1 MNRPTPSDPEL
12 AFAKSF
18 VQAAR
23 KDRVV
28 ASLANPKHRAKLR
41 SSLAHCKWLDQ
52 RFRVEFEP
60 SEHSADRL
68 ASLLRKH
75 GAPELCRLISERSEL
90 DGAGM
95 SLPDAL
101 ERIVGYG
108 MGTIVIC
115 IPDRLAYYEG
125 EEQGERYLLVR

>member
-1 MNRPTPSDPEL
+1 MSLPAPTNPEV
-12 AFAKSF
+12 AFAQSF

-28 ASLANPKHRAKLR
+28 ASLANPKLRAKLR
-41 SSLAHCKWLDQ
+41 SALAHCKWLDQ
-52 RFRVEFEP
+52 RFRVEIEP
-60 SEHSADRL
+60 SEHSPDRL
-68 ASLLRKH
+68 ASLLRKR
-75 GAPELCRLISERSEL
+75 GAPDRCQLISERSEL
-90 DGAGM
+90 DGAEM

-125 EEQGERYLLVR
+125 EDQGERYLLVR